1 MNILLVISLVILIL
15 SLFGMYRIYQNASSN
30 TLVDENYV
38 IDIDQSIIDFLRN
51 GGRNIKKTF
60 GFVILSIASLY
71 KIIIQLLKNNKLTQ
85 KVFDKIQ
92 F

>member
-1 MNILLVISLVILIL
+1 MNILLVISLVILIV

-60 GFVILSIASLY
+60 GLFYDIHGFFYNKFIF
-71 KIIIQLLKNNKLTQ
+71 IIILNR
-85 KVFDKIQ
+85 Q
-92 F
+92 FIF